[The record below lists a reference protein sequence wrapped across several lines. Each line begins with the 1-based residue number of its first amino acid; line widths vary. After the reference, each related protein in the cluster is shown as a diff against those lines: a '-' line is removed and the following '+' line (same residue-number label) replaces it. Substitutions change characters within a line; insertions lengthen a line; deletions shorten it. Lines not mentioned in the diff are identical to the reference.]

1 MRRLTDFLETLTVT
15 QGRRAGEAFKVLPW
29 QARFVD
35 GAFAPGAGT
44 AALSVARGNGKTA
57 LVAGIAAAA
66 LDGPLA
72 VPRGETV
79 IVASSFAQATIA
91 FDHVV
96 AFMGAKLR
104 DRKRYR
110 FWQTG
115 QLSRIEDRKSGAS
128 VRALGSDPKRAH
140 GLAPVLILCDEPAQ
154 WPSSSGDRMLSALRT
169 SLGKQP
175 GARLI
180 ALGTRPASREHW
192 FSKMLGGVADYS
204 QCHAAS
210 EDDPPFQRRTWAKA
224 NPSLDFMPDLLAAI
238 RTEAGHAKTDPSVL
252 HEFRA
257 LRLNGGTSEVA
268 EAVLVE
274 AGTWARIEGDAERA
288 GPLVWGC
295 DLGTSAAMSAIA
307 AYWPSTGRLE
317 TVAAFPLEPPLAE
330 RGLRDGVG
338 GLYVETL
345 ARGELIQTGQRAVD
359 LDGLLTEALRRF
371 GRPNVIAADRW
382 REAELRDALD
392 KAGVPPAA
400 LEIRG
405 MGWRDGAED
414 VRAFRRA
421 ILEGKVT
428 PEPSK
433 LLRAAMGEARVLMDP
448 AGNSKLAKRAEGGR
462 RSTARDDAAAA
473 AILAVAAG
481 ARRAT
486 ASPPRRRRHAL
497 VG

>member
-1 MRRLTDFLETLTVT
+1 MNLTDYLETLTVS
-15 QGRRAGEAFKVLPW
+15 QGRRAGEAFTVLPW
-29 QARFVD
+29 QRRFIS

-44 AALSVARGNGKTA
+44 AALSVARGNGKTT

-66 LDGPLA
+66 LDGPLM
-72 VPRGETV
+72 VPRGETI
-79 IVASSFAQATIA
+79 IVASSFAQACIS
-91 FDHVV
+91 FDHVCH
-96 AFMGAKLR
+96 FIGDKLR

-115 QLSRIEDRKSGAS
+115 QLSRIEDRETGAT
-128 VRALGSDPKRAH
+128 VRAIGSDPKRAH
-140 GLAPVLILCDEPAQ
+140 GLAPSLLLLDEPAQ
-154 WPSSSGDRMLSALRT
+154 WPNHTGERMLAALRT

-180 ALGTRPASREHW
+180 ALGTRPASSEHW
-192 FSKMLGGVADYS
+192 FSKMLGGTADYA
-204 QCHAAS
+204 QAHAAA

-238 RTEAGHAKTDPSVL
+238 RTEAGHAKSDPSVL

-274 AGTWARIEGDAERA
+274 AGTWARIEGDAGRD
-288 GPLVWGC
+288 GPLVWGA

-307 AYWPSTGRLE
+307 AYWPATGRLE
-317 TVAAFPLEPPLAE
+317 TVAAFPLDPPLAE

-338 GLYVETL
+338 GLYVETQT
-345 ARGELIQTGQRAVD
+345 RGELIQTGHRAVD
-359 LDGLLTEALRRF
+359 LDGLLTEALTRF
-371 GRPNVIAADRW
+371 GRPNLIAADRW

-400 LEIRG
+400 LSIRG
-405 MGWRDGAED
+405 MGWKDGAED
-414 VRAFRRA
+414 VRGFRRA

-428 PEPSK
+428 PKPTK
-433 LLRAAMGEARVLMDP
+433 LLRYAMGEARVLMDP

-486 ASPPRRRRHAL
+486 APPPRRRRHAL

>member
-1 MRRLTDFLETLTVT
+1 MNLTDYLAGLTVT
-15 QGRRAGEAFKVLPW
+15 QGRRAGEPLTVLPW
-29 QARFVD
+29 QRKFVA
-35 GAFAPGAGT
+35 GAFKPGRTT
-44 AALSVARGNGKTA
+44 AALSVARGNGKTV
-57 LVAGIAAAA
+57 LVAGIACAA
-66 LDGPLA
+66 LDGPLM
-72 VPRGETV
+72 VPRGETI
-79 IVASSFAQATIA
+79 IVASSFAQANIA

-96 AFMGAKLR
+96 AFMGDKLR
-104 DRKRYR
+104 DRRKYR

-115 QLSRIEDRKSGAS
+115 QLARIVDKDTGAT

-140 GLAPVLILCDEPAQ
+140 GLAPALLLLDEPAQ
-154 WPSSSGDRMLSALRT
+154 WPNHTGDRMLAALRT
-169 SLGKQP
+169 SIGKQMD
-175 GARLI
+175 ARLI
-180 ALGTRPASREHW
+180 ALGTRPSSPEHW
-192 FSKMLGGVADYS
+192 FAKMLAGTADYA
-204 QCHAAS
+204 QAHAAA
-210 EDDPPFQRRTWAKA
+210 EDDSPFQRRTWARA
-224 NPSLDFMPDLLAAI
+224 NPSLDFMPDLEAAI
-238 RTEAGHAKTDPSVL
+238 RTEAGHAKSDPSVL

-268 EAVLVE
+268 EAVLIE
-274 AGTWARIEGDAERA
+274 AGTWARIEGEAERA

-307 AYWPSTGRLE
+307 AYWPATGRLE

-338 GLYVETL
+338 GLYVDTQS
-345 ARGELIQTGQRAVD
+345 RGELIQTGRRAVD
-359 LDGLLTEALRRF
+359 LYGLLTEALTRF
-371 GRPNVIAADRW
+371 GRPNMIAADRW

-400 LEIRG
+400 LQIRG

-414 VRAFRRA
+414 VRGFRRA

-428 PEPSK
+428 PEPSR
-433 LLRAAMGEARVLMDP
+433 LLRAAMAEARVLMDP
-448 AGNSKLAKRAEGGR
+448 AGNAKLAKRAEGGR

-481 ARRAT
+481 ARSA
-486 ASPPRRRRHAL
+486 AAPPPRRRRHAL

>member
-1 MRRLTDFLETLTVT
+1 MSQLEAYLASLTVT
-15 QGRRAGEAFKVLPW
+15 QGRRAGELLTVLPW
-29 QARFVD
+29 QSRFVA
-35 GAFAPGAGT
+35 GAFEPGRTT
-44 AALSVARGNGKTA
+44 AALSVARGNGKTV
-57 LVAGIAAAA
+57 LVAGIACAA

-72 VPRGETV
+72 VPRGETI
-79 IVASSFAQATIA
+79 IVASSFAQACIA
-91 FDHVV
+91 FDHTV
-96 AFMGAKLR
+96 AFMGDKLR
-104 DRKRYR
+104 ERKRYR

-115 QLSRIEDRKSGAS
+115 QLSRIEDKETGAS
-128 VRALGSDPKRAH
+128 VRAIGSDPKRAH
-140 GLAPVLILCDEPAQ
+140 GLAPSLILADEPAQ
-154 WPSSSGDRMLSALRT
+154 WPNHTGERMFAALRT
-169 SLGKQP
+169 SMGKQP

-180 ALGTRPASREHW
+180 ALGTRPASHEHW
-192 FSKMLGGVADYS
+192 FAKMLAGTADYA
-204 QCHAAS
+204 QAHAAA
-210 EDDPPFQRRTWAKA
+210 EDDPPFQRRTWVKA
-224 NPSLDFMPDLLAAI
+224 NPSMAHLPDLEAAI
-238 RTEAGHAKTDPSVL
+238 QTEAGHAKTDPSVL

-268 EAVLVE
+268 EAVLIE
-274 AGTWARIEGDAERA
+274 AGTWARIEGDADRA

-307 AYWPSTGRLE
+307 AYWPDTGRLE
-317 TVAAFPLEPPLAE
+317 TVAAFPVDPPLAE

-345 ARGELIQTGQRAVD
+345 ARGELIQAGQRAVD
-359 LDGLLTEALRRF
+359 LGGIVGEALTRF
-371 GRPNVIAADRW
+371 GRPMAIAADR
-382 REAELRDALD
+382 AELRDALD

-405 MGWRDGAED
+405 MGWRDGAQD

-421 ILEGKVT
+421 VLEGKVT
-428 PEPSK
+428 PKPTK
-433 LLRAAMGEARVLMDP
+433 LLRYAMAEARVLMDP
-448 AGNSKLAKRAEGGR
+448 AGNAKLAKRAEGGR

-486 ASPPRRRRHAL
+486 APPPRRRRHAL

>member
-1 MRRLTDFLETLTVT
+1 MR
-15 QGRRAGEAFKVLPW
+15 
-29 QARFVD
+29 

-57 LVAGIAAAA
+57 LVAGVAAAA
-66 LDGPLA
+66 LDGPLV

-79 IVASSFAQATIA
+79 IVASSFAQACIA

-96 AFMGAKLR
+96 AFMGSKLR

-115 QLSRIEDRKSGAS
+115 QLSRIEDRETGAS

-169 SLGKQP
+169 SLGKQAD
-175 GARLI
+175 ARLI
-180 ALGTRPASREHW
+180 ALGTRPASSDHW
-192 FSKMLGGVADYS
+192 FAKMLAGTADYA
-204 QCHAAS
+204 QAHAAA
-210 EDDPPFQRRTWAKA
+210 EDDSPFQRRTWAKA
-224 NPSLDFMPDLLAAI
+224 NPSLDFMPDLEAAI
-238 RTEAGHAKTDPSVL
+238 RTEAGHARIDPSVL

-257 LRLNGGTSEVA
+257 LRLNLGTAEVA
-268 EAVLVE
+268 EAVLIE
-274 AGTWARIEGDAERA
+274 AGTWARIEGQAERG
-288 GPLVWGC
+288 GPLVWGA

-307 AYWPSTGRLE
+307 AYWPATGRLE
-317 TVAAFPLEPPLAE
+317 TVAAFPVEPPLAE

-359 LDGLLTEALRRF
+359 LGGIVGEALTRF
-371 GRPNVIAADRW
+371 GRPKAIAADRW

-392 KAGVPPAA
+392 KASVPPAA

-433 LLRAAMGEARVLMDP
+433 LLRAAMAEARVLMDP
-448 AGNSKLAKRAEGGR
+448 AGNAKLAKRSEGGR

-486 ASPPRRRRHAL
+486 APPPRPRRHAL

>member
-1 MRRLTDFLETLTVT
+1 MTPLERYLSTLTVT
-15 QGRRAGEAFKVLPW
+15 QGRRAGEPFAVLPW
-29 QARFVD
+29 QRRFVR

-44 AALSVARGNGKTA
+44 AALSVARGNGKST

-72 VPRGETV
+72 VARGESV
-79 IVASSFAQATIA
+79 IVASSFAQACIA
-91 FDHVV
+91 FDHVCH
-96 AFMGAKLR
+96 FLGDKLR
-104 DRKRYR
+104 DRRRYR

-115 QLSRIEDRKSGAS
+115 QLAKVEDKETGAT

-140 GLAPVLILCDEPAQ
+140 GLAPSLLLLDEPAQ
-154 WPSSSGDRMLSALRT
+154 WPSSTGERMVAALRT
-169 SLGKQP
+169 SMGKQVN
-175 GARLI
+175 ARLI
-180 ALGTRPASREHW
+180 ALGTRPASSEHW
-192 FSKMLGGVADYS
+192 FAKMLGGGADYS
-204 QCHAAS
+204 QCHAAA
-210 EDDPPFQRRTWAKA
+210 EDDSPFQRRTWAKA
-224 NPSLDFMPDLLAAI
+224 NPSLDFMPDLEAAI

-274 AGTWARIEGDAERA
+274 AGTWARIEGEADRA
-288 GPLVWGC
+288 GPVVWGA

-307 AYWPSTGRLE
+307 AYWPATGRLE
-317 TVAAFPLEPPLAE
+317 CVAAFPVDPPLAE

-338 GLYVETL
+338 GLYVEC
-345 ARGELIQTGQRAVD
+345 ARRGELVQSGQRAVN
-359 LDGLLTEALRRF
+359 LDGILIEALTRF
-371 GRPNVIAADRW
+371 GRPNVIVADRW

-405 MGWRDGAED
+405 QGFKDGAED
-414 VRAFRRA
+414 VRGFRRA

-428 PEPSK
+428 PKPTK
-433 LLRAAMGEARVLMDP
+433 LLRYAMGEARVLMDP
-448 AGNSKLAKRAEGGR
+448 AGNAKLAKRAEGGR

-486 ASPPRRRRHAL
+486 APPPRRRRHEL

>member
-1 MRRLTDFLETLTVT
+1 M
-15 QGRRAGEAFKVLPW
+15 
-29 QARFVD
+29 
-35 GAFAPGAGT
+35 
-44 AALSVARGNGKTA
+44 
-57 LVAGIAAAA
+57 AGIACAA

-79 IVASSFAQATIA
+79 IVASSFAQACIA
-91 FDHVV
+91 FDHFCH
-96 AFMGAKLR
+96 FMGDKLR
-104 DRKRYR
+104 DRRRYR

-115 QLSRIEDRKSGAS
+115 QLAKVEDKQTGAT

-140 GLAPVLILCDEPAQ
+140 GLAPSLILADEPAQ
-154 WPSSSGDRMLSALRT
+154 WPGHTGERMLAAVRT

-180 ALGTRPASREHW
+180 VLGTRPASSEHW
-192 FSKMLGGVADYS
+192 FAKMLGGVADYS
-204 QCHAAS
+204 QCHAAAD
-210 EDDPPFQRRTWAKA
+210 DDPPFQRRTWVKA
-224 NPSLDFMPDLLAAI
+224 NPSMAHLPDLAAAI
-238 RTEAGHAKTDPSVL
+238 QTEAGHAKTDPSVL

-257 LRLNGGTSEVA
+257 LRLNQGTSEVA

-274 AGTWARIEGDAERA
+274 AGTWQGIEGEAERA
-288 GPLVWGC
+288 GPCIWGA

-307 AYWPSTGRLE
+307 AFWPQTGLLE
-317 TVAAFPLEPPLAE
+317 CVGAFPVEPPLAE

-338 GLYVETL
+338 GLY
-345 ARGELIQTGQRAVD
+345 ADCAGRGELIQCGQRAVAI
-359 LDGLLTEALRRF
+359 DGLLTEALARF
-371 GRPNVIAADRW
+371 GRPTAIAADRW

-392 KAGVPPAA
+392 RAGVPPAA

-421 ILEGKVT
+421 ILQADVT
-428 PEPSK
+428 PKPSR
-433 LLRAAMGEARVLMDP
+433 LLRAAMAEARVIVDP

-473 AILAVAAG
+473 AILAVASG

-486 ASPPRRRRHAL
+486 APPPRRRRHAL